1 MVKFIVSLA
10 ILFGGGAIV
19 NQLFGNGW
27 PLWIFLIIGGFIS
40 FSVNNELF
48 KKFGG

>member
-1 MVKFIVSLA
+1 MVKLIVSLA

-27 PLWIFLIIGGFIS
+27 PLWIFLIIGGFIW

>member
-1 MVKFIVSLA
+1 MVKLIVSLA

-27 PLWIFLIIGGFIS
+27 PLWIYLIIGGFIW
-40 FSVNNELF
+40 FSVNNEF
-48 KKFGG
+48 IKKIGG